1 MIDGGAPKDL
11 ASSAASSKFGV
22 SWRSATYRRTGVVI
36 AVLRTFRTE
45 KVSLTATLQPLTL
58 RFINS
63 LPRYI
68 SRKASCS
75 DSTISLSSTAL
86 GPAVET
92 QSLSLH
98 LPEIPAGSVASSY
111 LSSGGE
117 TVAAASGWVSR
128 QIGMLGSRAQH
139 LLQRP

>member
-1 MIDGGAPKDL
+1 MEALQKILQAPRPRLNLACLGARLLIGEQGSLSPY
-11 ASSAASSKFGV
+11 FV
-22 SWRSATYRRTGVVI
+22 P
-36 AVLRTFRTE
+36 FRTE

-75 DSTISLSSTAL
+75 DSTISLYSTAL

-111 LSSGGE
+111 LSSGEE
-117 TVAAASGWVSR
+117 TVAAAPGWVSR
-128 QIGMLGSRAQH
+128 QIGILGSRA
-139 LLQRP
+139 